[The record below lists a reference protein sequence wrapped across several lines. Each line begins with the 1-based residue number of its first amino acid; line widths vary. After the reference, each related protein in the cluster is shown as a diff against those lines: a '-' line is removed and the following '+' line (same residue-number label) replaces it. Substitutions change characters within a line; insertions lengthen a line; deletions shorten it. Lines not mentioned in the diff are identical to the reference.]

1 MGFYDQAMRDPQ
13 VDHTA
18 SRVKVYTE
26 VTDTISISYTTG
38 IQRVVR
44 EIVSRLDTPDYPD
57 IELIPVF
64 SPASQRGF
72 RRLTGAEARSLRTHP
87 AGGQAGRRADKF
99 GPLSPLVKVVG
110 DTKIVYQIR
119 IRYRQI
125 RSLLRERRYN
135 TGDLGVGR
143 MESGTV
149 FFDIEGSWFDP
160 EPRSTL
166 LPKLRQD
173 GVHLLVFIHDVMPA
187 LHPEWFDP
195 RQVSAFMDWLTAH
208 VQNSTR
214 FLTNSRCTSN
224 DLLKIASQM
233 GVDLTGRIHQ
243 ATLGADFVDRPPMT
257 VRLPESIDKYL
268 LVVGTVEPRKNH
280 QLVLN
285 AWDELR
291 RSNPGLGLVLVGKE
305 GWMVDDLV
313 NRIRSHEEFGNRLQW
328 LGGLNDSELLWLYQN
343 AFITIAPS
351 RYEGLGVPVIEAL
364 MNGSP
369 AIVSTGGALPEA
381 GEGHT
386 ELVDPDAVEDLV
398 SLIRRHIEDPDHHE
412 HMVNSALSFKPPNW
426 DETTAAV
433 ADAIRS
439 TVESPHK

>member
-1 MGFYDQAMRDPQ
+1 MRDPQ
-13 VDHTA
+13 VDHST

-57 IELIPVF
+57 IEVIPVF
-64 SPASQRGF
+64 SPAAQRGF
-72 RRLTGAEARSLRTHP
+72 RLLTDTETRALHIHP

-99 GPLSPLVKVVG
+99 GPLAPVVKVLG
-110 DTKIVYQIR
+110 DTKIVYQTR
-119 IRYRQI
+119 IRYRQA
-125 RSLLRERRYN
+125 RSFLRERRFH
-135 TGDLGVGR
+135 TGNLAVER
-143 MESGTV
+143 FESGSV

-187 LHPEWFDP
+187 LYPEWFDP
-195 RQVSAFMDWLTAH
+195 RQVSAFTDWLTAH
-208 VQNSTR
+208 VTNSTR

-224 DLLKIASQM
+224 DLLKIASRM

-243 ATLGADFVDRPPMT
+243 AALGADFVDRPPVA
-257 VRLPESIDKYL
+257 VRLPNSIDKYL

-291 RSNPGLGLVLVGKE
+291 RTNPGLGLVLVGKE

-328 LGGLNDSELLWLYQN
+328 LGGLTDAELLWLYQN
-343 AFITIAPS
+343 AFITVAPS

-364 MNGSP
+364 VNGSP

-386 ELVDPDAVEDLV
+386 ELVDPDSVGDLV
-398 SLIRRHIEDPDHHE
+398 HLILRHIEEPDHHE
-412 HMVNSALSFKPPNW
+412 RMVSSALSFEPPNW

-433 ADAIRS
+433 AQAIRS
-439 TVESPHK
+439 TVESPQSKN